1 MEKTTEIRDTTA
13 YLVSGCGPN
22 RYYASE
28 AAAREYIGDRF
39 ADPDGPIPFLKTV
52 MLSEVFLRLNELE
65 RNNRLA

>member
-1 MEKTTEIRDTTA
+1 MEKETEIRDSIA
-13 YLVSGCGPN
+13 YLVSGCGPD

-28 AAAREYIGDRF
+28 AAAREYVGDRF